1 MLPRTPSL
9 YNVATIELSSGAG
22 RNILDISTD
31 IISDQAKLRYLQH
44 YIKTQYIKLLIIDTY
59 RKGRHQ
65 NLPE

>member
-9 YNVATIELSSGAG
+9 DNVATIELSSGAG

-59 RKGRHQ
+59 RKGRYQ